1 MIRKHAAAIRDA
13 FAQFEMRM
21 VERDCLIIY
30 EGDVE
35 RVNRGI
41 ALLEEGVEEENTST
55 KPVSSG
61 LGGTHPPR

>member
-1 MIRKHAAAIRDA
+1 
-13 FAQFEMRM
+13 M